1 VTLAEQ
7 EEIGQQPGE
16 VRPAAGEPPLL
27 LDAVAATSAGG
38 YLGGLESQRAVARD
52 AARTVE
58 ERLEAFEDL
67 FDSEIGDTNLVRAR
81 NIEREFGLRQLY
93 LKFEGSNPTGSQK
106 DRIAFSQAADALRR
120 GYDGMAVA
128 SCGNYGAALALAA
141 SAAGLSCE
149 VFVPAR
155 FHSRRLEEIERLG
168 GRIERSPGDYE
179 AAVEHAQRRAE
190 AAELYDANPGG
201 VNTPLQL
208 QSYGEIASEI
218 YDELRDAPA
227 VVAAPVSNGTT
238 LAGVY
243 KGFVRLHRRGKISR
257 IPRMF
262 GASSFAKNP
271 IVASF
276 QRGLDECVDLDPE
289 KIRETPVNE
298 PLINWHS
305 YDGDVALQ
313 ALRESG
319 GAAGSAGDR
328 KMLRYAR
335 ILLEKEGLNALPA
348 SCAALAVLLE
358 WHAAEPLPPD
368 RYVVLLTGRR

>member
-1 VTLAEQ
+1 MTEI
-7 EEIGQQPGE
+7 EESTRQADE
-16 VRPAAGEPPLL
+16 SRSAAGRPGLL
-27 LDAVAATSAGG
+27 LDAVAATPAGG
-38 YLGGLESQRAVARD
+38 YLGGLDSQREVARD
-52 AARTVE
+52 PGRPLE

-67 FDSEIGDTNLVRAR
+67 FDSEVGDTNLVRAR

-106 DRIAFSQAADALRR
+106 DRIAFGQAADALRR
-120 GYDGMAVA
+120 GFDGLVVA

-141 SAAGLSCE
+141 SAAGLGCE
-149 VFVPAR
+149 VFVPAK
-155 FHSRRLEEIERLG
+155 FHSQRLEEIERLG

-179 AAVEHAQRRAE
+179 AAVEHAQRRARE
-190 AAELYDANPGG
+190 AELYDANPGG
-201 VNTPLQL
+201 ANTPLQI
-208 QSYGEIASEI
+208 QAYGEIASEV

-257 IPRMF
+257 IPKMY
-262 GASSFAKNP
+262 GASSYGKNP

-276 QRGLDECVDLDPE
+276 RQGLDHCVDLDPA
-289 KIRETPVNE
+289 KIRETRINE

-305 YDGDVALQ
+305 YDGDHALQ
-313 ALRESG
+313 ALRETAG
-319 GAAGSAGDR
+319 YAASAGDR

-335 ILLEKEGLNALPA
+335 ILLEREGLNALPA

-358 WHAAEPLPPD
+358 RHLVEPLPPD

>member
-1 VTLAEQ
+1 
-7 EEIGQQPGE
+7 
-16 VRPAAGEPPLL
+16 
-27 LDAVAATSAGG
+27 
-38 YLGGLESQRAVARD
+38 
-52 AARTVE
+52 
-58 ERLEAFEDL
+58 
-67 FDSEIGDTNLVRAR
+67 
-81 NIEREFGLRQLY
+81 
-93 LKFEGSNPTGSQK
+93 
-106 DRIAFSQAADALRR
+106 
-120 GYDGMAVA
+120 
-128 SCGNYGAALALAA
+128 
-141 SAAGLSCE
+141 
-149 VFVPAR
+149 
-155 FHSRRLEEIERLG
+155 
-168 GRIERSPGDYE
+168 
-179 AAVEHAQRRAE
+179 
-190 AAELYDANPGG
+190 